1 MDELYQSQILAL
13 ARFARQSSLLGT
25 PTHDTHLKNPLCG
38 DEVHLSA
45 IIQDDIIS
53 DAAVTVSGC
62 ALCEAGA
69 GLWLQLASQQPLHL
83 MPDIAQ
89 SLAGF
94 LASDDD
100 IIADERLAPFAAIRS
115 VKNRHKCV
123 TLAAQASVALTE
135 QIKKAR

>member
-13 ARFARQSSLLGT
+13 ARFARQSSLSGT
-25 PTHDTHLKNPLCG
+25 STHVTHLKNPLCG

-45 IIQDDIIS
+45 IIQDDIIT
-53 DAAVTVSGC
+53 DAAVAVSGC

-69 GLWLQLASQQPLHL
+69 GLWLQFASQQPLHL

-89 SLAGF
+89 SLADF
-94 LASDDD
+94 LASDSES
-100 IIADERLAPFAAIRS
+100 IADDRLAPFAAIRP

-123 TLAAQASVALTE
+123 TLAAQASITLT
-135 QIKKAR
+135 KS